1 MNSATSSTVHPWEQD
16 VHKIYAD
23 KEAWKEGMHLEFK
36 KSQSK
41 LSEDLWETYSAFANT
56 EGGIIILGVKD
67 NGTVQGVENVPQ
79 QMKNLTACLN
89 NAQKVS
95 CNVSLMPD
103 MIKEVELAGKSII
116 VIRVP
121 KASPAQKPIYLD
133 HNIFNA
139 YFRQNEA
146 DILCSESM
154 SQRMLRDRNVVLDA
168 TFFPDRRIIRNSR
181 LDDLDATTLRQFRK
195 RVEIAS
201 PDNPWLSENDE
212 TFLRMLQC
220 YRTDRETGE
229 EGITLAALLMFG
241 KSESLMELLPGFQLD
256 YFEYDGTEEDSVD
269 RRWVDRITTDGSWTG
284 NLFQFYFKVL
294 PLLKAGF
301 KRPFELDEE
310 LIRKGESPGQTA
322 AREALANA
330 LIHADYLC
338 EGSVRITKAPAGITL
353 SNPGTLLVSRESLF
367 ESHDSR
373 CRNKTLQYL
382 FQLMGVVDKAGSG
395 VDKIVTGLLRQC
407 LSYPQVEER
416 SDLPRVT
423 WVLPY
428 VSFIP
433 QERLDKVAAL
443 VGASEFALMDWR
455 EKLILATMP
464 EDEFVGNKEIR
475 QLIPTHAADMTKFLS
490 NLVAKGYLETSGR
503 SSATRYKLRTGEE
516 GSGAAASVEEPA
528 PEVLTPFE
536 RLARDL
542 KLSDA
547 EIDMLRQYHTSKRNA
562 PFVTDKVVLTI
573 CKGRWVTAA
582 QLAILL
588 NREPRPLRNKV
599 IQPLHRHGKMR
610 LRHEESTH
618 HDQAYMTEE

>member
-1 MNSATSSTVHPWEQD
+1 
-16 VHKIYAD
+16 
-23 KEAWKEGMHLEFK
+23 
-36 KSQSK
+36 
-41 LSEDLWETYSAFANT
+41 
-56 EGGIIILGVKD
+56 
-67 NGTVQGVENVPQ
+67 
-79 QMKNLTACLN
+79 MKNPHARQKELVDTLN
-89 NAQKVS
+89 NAEKCS
-95 CNVSLMPD
+95 MNVCQEEGS
-103 MIKEVELAGKSII
+103 IAEVELEGKK
-116 VIRVP
+116 VLAMKVP
-121 KASPAQKPIYLD
+121 KALPEERPVYLTG
-133 HNIFNA
+133 NIRNTYKRTFEGDT
-139 YFRQNEA
+139 RCGQVE
-146 DILCSESM
+146 IE
-154 SQRMLRDRNVVLDA
+154 RMIRDKNVVLDA
-168 TFFPDRRIIRNSR
+168 TFYPDRRIIRNSR

-201 PDNPWLSENDE
+201 PDNPWLSESDE
-212 TFLRMLQC
+212 TFLRRLQC
-220 YRTDRETGE
+220 YRSDRETGE

-241 KSESLMELLPGFQLD
+241 KSESLIELLPTFQLD

-269 RRWVDRITTDGSWTG
+269 RRWADRITTDGSWTG

-367 ESHDSR
+367 DSHDSR
-373 CRNKTLQYL
+373 CRNKTLQHL

-433 QERLDKVAAL
+433 QEHLDKVAAL
-443 VGASEFALMDWR
+443 VGANEFALMDWR

-464 EDEFVGNKEIR
+464 EDEFIGNKEIR
-475 QLIPTHAADMTKFLS
+475 QLIPTHASDMTKFLS
-490 NLVAKGYLETSGR
+490 SLVAKGYLETSGR
-503 SSATRYKLRTGEE
+503 SSATRYKLRSEP
-516 GSGAAASVEEPA
+516 GASHDAHPAEDSEPE
-528 PEVLTPFE
+528 PQTPFE
-536 RLARDL
+536 RLVREL
-542 KLSDA
+542 KLTEA
-547 EIDMLRQYHTSKRNA
+547 EVEMLRQLQATKRND
-562 PFVTDKVVLTI
+562 PQVTDEVILAA
-573 CKGRWVTAA
+573 CLNRWVTMA
-582 QLAILL
+582 QLGILL
-588 NREPRPLRNKV
+588 DRNPKYLWNKAV
-599 IQPLHRHGKMR
+599 QPL
-610 LRHEESTH
+610 LRHSKLRRKYEDNTH
-618 HDQAYMTEE
+618 SEQAYTTIKKEPELGI